1 MNKAKRGFVAAAAA
15 MSIWGLLPV
24 YWKQMSG
31 VPAYE
36 ILSHRIIWSLV
47 AATMFLSIRGSWG
60 KVSLALRDRKV
71 ISLMSLSGAVIG
83 CNWLLYI
90 WAVNSGHVLQ
100 CSLGYYINP
109 LINVLTGY
117 VVFKDRLRP
126 VQWAA
131 IALAGAG
138 VLYQIVL
145 YGKVPWI
152 ALGLACSFSLYALI
166 RKLADVDPLPG
177 LFLETA
183 VLAFP
188 AVAFLAWTGI
198 DGGGAFMTEGIRV
211 SLFLIGTGLIT
222 SIPLLW
228 FVQGARDISLVTVGL
243 LQYISPTLQFMLGY
257 WVYGES
263 FSSAQM
269 VTFTSIWVALTIYT
283 VDSVNDVIRK
293 KDGQGTKAI
302 LWRP

>member
-293 KDGQGTKAI
+293 KRRTRD
-302 LWRP
+302 

>member
-47 AATMFLSIRGSWG
+47 AAAVFLSIRGSWG

-117 VVFKDRLRP
+117 VVFKDKLRP
-126 VQWAA
+126 VQWGA

-166 RKLADVDPLPG
+166 RKLANVDPLPG
-177 LFLETA
+177 LFMETA

-188 AVAFLAWTGI
+188 AVAFLTWTGI
-198 DGGGAFMTEGIRV
+198 DGGGAFMTEGTRV
-211 SLFLIGTGLIT
+211 SLFLVGTGLIT

-269 VTFTSIWVALTIYT
+269 VTFTSIWAALTIYT

-293 KDGQGTKAI
+293 KRGT
-302 LWRP
+302 RN

>member
-1 MNKAKRGFVAAAAA
+1 MNKAKRGFVAAAPA

-47 AATMFLSIRGSWG
+47 AAAVFLSIRGSWG

-117 VVFKDRLRP
+117 VVFKDKLRP
-126 VQWAA
+126 VQWAT

-177 LFLETA
+177 LFMETA

-188 AVAFLAWTGI
+188 AAAFLTWTAI
-198 DGGGAFMTEGIRV
+198 DGGGAFATEGVRV
-211 SLFLIGTGLIT
+211 SLFLVGTGLIT

-293 KDGQGTKAI
+293 KRRTRD
-302 LWRP
+302 